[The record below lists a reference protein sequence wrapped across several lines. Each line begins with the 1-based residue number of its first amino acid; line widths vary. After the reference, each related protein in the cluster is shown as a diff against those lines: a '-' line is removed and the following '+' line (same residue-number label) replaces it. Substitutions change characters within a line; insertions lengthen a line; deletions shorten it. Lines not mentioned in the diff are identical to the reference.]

1 MSLASRSRKFI
12 NSSASKKGGEKL
24 ENVSPSPKQNKVDN
38 VEAPK
43 PTSVKSDKKQNN
55 QANRE
60 NTNPK
65 NRDENLNVKGDKRV
79 KKDSKKDKNGR
90 DYRDSLDEMINN
102 NFGSRDIGSFRPENH
117 SGILGIYFTL
127 KAEYDYI
134 NQADSEVRNGAVG
147 RLLKGKAGLFGKTA
161 LGLSNIYALAGNGIG
176 LKEASF
182 VDENSI
188 IDNFKINKEEAQAI
202 KNINIGTFAR
212 DMGLDDVMTPADMA
226 EAIKNGNSR
235 QEFED
240 MTLRAVNEV
249 IQKKDFVTNMQ
260 NLEKSVESIG
270 QAFNLSKDGK
280 LDDKVLEQQSVLIK
294 NSIADFEKFTQE
306 QKAVFGSAINSFHY
320 DIAQKGELNFKK
332 FADDLKDKFSQSEI
346 DKIIGII
353 DEKRKSEVGYVAHNV
368 NVYASLA
375 EKRSEVENVKKLLGD
390 DFSKQVLNSDD
401 LKNFVKENS
410 YAGLMAVVKNMPVD
424 DDMDTKLRIS
434 DLLKDK
440 GAYEY
445 QKIESLQVDNQ
456 ANRLATILEINE
468 ILDKGK
474 VDFVKKLDNQEQLSL
489 EKLQQD
495 RLEVNPF
502 DMATRG
508 NMSVYFRNG
517 QGELVANQA
526 MTIASI
532 AEGKSNLGNILNFNV
547 NHDSSLVILDALN
560 KEKLLQVKG
569 GASLN
574 NGENLNDT
582 IQRSIREF
590 KADNLQI
597 LKNIKENSDNE
608 AFFKK
613 INNGA
618 TSDLKNFKTSIFEN
632 PDPFSN
638 ENEKKR
644 ISEVVDLTNTLK
656 NTFHDRRDVLD
667 KKFSSS
673 EDLALSAKMHIE
685 PQVIGTDKE
694 AVAQA
699 KNTYEQMANQQNVQQ
714 EIKTDN
720 TNLQQEQERLQ
731 REQREQQERI
741 RLEEEARKKEQE
753 KEERWEKIKT
763 YGWIALNIATCFTP
777 AGAVFKGIQLVAK
790 GIQIARTA
798 KFAENAVAL
807 TKGAEIVEKGL
818 HVVNNSKITNN
829 IVTRELSD
837 MAILNKVD
845 DALAPK
851 MN

>member
-1 MSLASRSRKFI
+1 M
-12 NSSASKKGGEKL
+12 
-24 ENVSPSPKQNKVDN
+24 
-38 VEAPK
+38 
-43 PTSVKSDKKQNN
+43 
-55 QANRE
+55 
-60 NTNPK
+60 
-65 NRDENLNVKGDKRV
+65 
-79 KKDSKKDKNGR
+79 
-90 DYRDSLDEMINN
+90 
-102 NFGSRDIGSFRPENH
+102 
-117 SGILGIYFTL
+117 
-127 KAEYDYI
+127 
-134 NQADSEVRNGAVG
+134 
-147 RLLKGKAGLFGKTA
+147 
-161 LGLSNIYALAGNGIG
+161 
-176 LKEASF
+176 
-182 VDENSI
+182 
-188 IDNFKINKEEAQAI
+188 
-202 KNINIGTFAR
+202 
-212 DMGLDDVMTPADMA
+212 
-226 EAIKNGNSR
+226 
-235 QEFED
+235 
-240 MTLRAVNEV
+240 
-249 IQKKDFVTNMQ
+249 
-260 NLEKSVESIG
+260 
-270 QAFNLSKDGK
+270 
-280 LDDKVLEQQSVLIK
+280 
-294 NSIADFEKFTQE
+294 
-306 QKAVFGSAINSFHY
+306 
-320 DIAQKGELNFKK
+320 
-332 FADDLKDKFSQSEI
+332 
-346 DKIIGII
+346 
-353 DEKRKSEVGYVAHNV
+353 
-368 NVYASLA
+368 
-375 EKRSEVENVKKLLGD
+375 
-390 DFSKQVLNSDD
+390 
-401 LKNFVKENS
+401 
-410 YAGLMAVVKNMPVD
+410 
-424 DDMDTKLRIS
+424 
-434 DLLKDK
+434 
-440 GAYEY
+440 
-445 QKIESLQVDNQ
+445 
-456 ANRLATILEINE
+456 
-468 ILDKGK
+468 
-474 VDFVKKLDNQEQLSL
+474 
-489 EKLQQD
+489 
-495 RLEVNPF
+495 
-502 DMATRG
+502 
-508 NMSVYFRNG
+508 
-517 QGELVANQA
+517 
-526 MTIASI
+526 
-532 AEGKSNLGNILNFNV
+532 
-547 NHDSSLVILDALN
+547 DALN

-569 GASLN
+569 GTSLN
-574 NGENLNDT
+574 NGENLNNT

-608 AFFKK
+608 IFFKK

-741 RLEEEARKKEQE
+741 RLEEEARKREQE

-777 AGAVFKGIQLVAK
+777 AGAVFKGVQLVAK